1 MMTKFTKIVATI
13 SDLRCDIP
21 FLKSVVDEGVNVI
34 RLNSAHMSR
43 EGFDKVIGNIRA
55 VSRSVAVLMDTK
67 GPEVRTTTCDEP
79 LALTTGMHIDLVA
92 DPDIKTTM
100 EQISVNYPGFIHDVP
115 SGAHLLFDDGEI
127 ELVVLANEGD
137 RLKCGVLNDG
147 VLGARKSVN
156 VPGVKIN
163 LPSLTER
170 DRKTIEY
177 CIENEV
183 EFIAHSFVRS
193 RQDVLD
199 IQEILDKHNSP
210 IKIIAKIENQ
220 EGVDNIDEII
230 EVAYGIMVARGDLG
244 IEIPL
249 EKIPAIQSMIIDKCV
264 MNKKPVIVATQMLH
278 TMISSPRPT
287 RAEVSD
293 VANAIVLRTDAV
305 MLSGETA
312 YGKYPV
318 EAVRTMRRIISEAE
332 AHRIS
337 RTGLKPDKSNM
348 NVTSYLA
355 NQAVKSIE
363 KLGVKAIITDSYTG
377 ATARNLSAY
386 RGAAPIYAI
395 CYNERVTR
403 ELALSYG
410 IWTIYQDKNST
421 RSKREYY
428 IRALKALIKS
438 GTIDPD
444 DMVAY
449 IGGSLNDRIGTTMLE
464 LNKANDAIEH
474 YDETCGNG
482 C

>member
-1 MMTKFTKIVATI
+1 MNKFTKIVATI
-13 SDLRCDIP
+13 SDLKCDIP
-21 FLKSVVDEGVNVI
+21 FLKSLVDEGVNVI
-34 RLNSAHMSR
+34 RLNSAHMSK
-43 EGFDKVIGNIRA
+43 EGFDKVINNIRS

-67 GPEVRTTTCDEP
+67 GPEIRTTTCDEP
-79 LALTTGMHIDLVA
+79 LLLTTGMHIDLVA
-92 DPDIKTTM
+92 NPEIKTTL
-100 EQISVNYPGFIHDVP
+100 EQISVNYTGFVHDVP
-115 SGAHLLFDDGEI
+115 VGASILFDDGEI

-170 DRKTIEY
+170 DRATIQY
-177 CIENEV
+177 CIENDV
-183 EFIAHSFVRS
+183 EFIAHSFVRN
-193 RQDVLD
+193 RGDVLA
-199 IQEILDKHNSP
+199 IQEILDQHNSP

-220 EGVDNIDEII
+220 EGVSNIDEII
-230 EVAYGIMVARGDLG
+230 DVAYGIMVARGDLG

-249 EKIPAIQSMIIDKCV
+249 EKIPAIQSMIIEKCV
-264 MNKKPVIVATQMLH
+264 LQKTPVIVATQMLH
-278 TMISSPRPT
+278 SMISSPRPT

-332 AHRIS
+332 THRVYRARI
-337 RTGLKPDKSNM
+337 KPDNTRM
-348 NVTSYLA
+348 DVTAFLA
-355 NQAVKSIE
+355 NQAVKSVE
-363 KLGVKAIITDSYTG
+363 KLGVKAIITDSYSG
-377 ATARNLSAY
+377 RTARNLSAY
-386 RGAAPIYAI
+386 RGSAPIYAI

-410 IWTIYQDKNST
+410 IWTVYQERGS
-421 RSKREYY
+421 SKRGYY
-428 IRALKALIKS
+428 IKALKSLMNDKHIEK
-438 GTIDPD
+438 D

-449 IGGSLNDRIGTTMLE
+449 IGGSLHDKLGTTMLE
-464 LNKANDAIEH
+464 LNRVKDAIDFFENK
-474 YDETCGNG
+474 EQ
-482 C
+482 